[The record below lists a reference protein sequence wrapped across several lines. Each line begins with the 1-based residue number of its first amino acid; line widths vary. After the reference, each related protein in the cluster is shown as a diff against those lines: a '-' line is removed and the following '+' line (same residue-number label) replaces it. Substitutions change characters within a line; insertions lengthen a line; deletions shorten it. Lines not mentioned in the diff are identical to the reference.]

1 MSHTVPGGGSGIP
14 VGIAALIQ
22 LQKSWGGRAEHSRMG
37 AGEQRAQQ
45 EHLQVQRAEVTTGRE
60 WNPG

>member
-1 MSHTVPGGGSGIP
+1 MRPGGIP

-37 AGEQRAQQ
+37 AGEQMAQQ